1 MPPRQDIEIVM
12 IRVGIIGCGTI
23 GSKIAEHIDKNLKG
37 KAKLTVICDV
47 DLKKA
52 ERLSGTLKS
61 RPKVTSTEGLIKSA
75 DLVVEAA
82 SSKVSGDVAGKAL
95 NAGKDVMVMS
105 TGGLLKNYRSLFAL
119 AEKRK
124 AHIYLPS
131 GAICGLDGL
140 KGAKFSKIQKV
151 TLTTRKPPRGFE
163 GAPYVVRNNI
173 DLGGINDDRVLFEGD
188 ALKAMEGFPANIN
201 VAATLSLCGIGPK
214 KTKVKIVASPAIKRN
229 IHEIEVEGAFGKLIA
244 RTENVPSPG
253 NPKTSYMAVLSAIAT
268 LEGILQGVK
277 VGT

>member
-1 MPPRQDIEIVM
+1 M
-12 IRVGIIGCGTI
+12 IKVGIIGCGTI

-37 KAKLTVICDV
+37 KAKLVAIFDV
-47 DLKKA
+47 DVKKA
-52 ERLSGTLKS
+52 ERFSGKLTTK
-61 RPKVTSTEGLIKSA
+61 PKVASAESLIRSV
-75 DLVVEAA
+75 DLVIEAA
-82 SSKVSGDVAGKAL
+82 SAKVSGDITKKAL

-119 AEKRK
+119 AEKKK
-124 AHIYLPS
+124 ANIYLPS

-151 TLTTRKPPRGFE
+151 TLTTKKPPKGFE

-173 DLGGINDDRVLFEGD
+173 DLGRINNDRVLFEGD
-188 ALKAMEGFPANIN
+188 AFEAMESFPANIN

-214 KTKVKIVASPAIKRN
+214 KTAVRIVASPSINRN
-229 IHEIEVEGAFGKLIA
+229 IHEVEVEGAFGKLVA

-253 NPKTSYMAVLSAIAT
+253 NPRTSYMAVLSAIAT
-268 LEGILQGVK
+268 LEGVLDRVK

>member
-1 MPPRQDIEIVM
+1 M

-37 KAKLTVICDV
+37 KAKVTALSDV
-47 DLKKA
+47 DIKKA
-52 ERLSGTLKS
+52 ERFSGRLTAK
-61 RPKVTSTEGLIKSA
+61 PKVASAESLIRSV
-75 DLVVEAA
+75 DLVIEAA
-82 SSKVSGDVAGKAL
+82 SAKISGDIAKKAL
-95 NAGKDVMVMS
+95 SAGKDVMVMS

-124 AHIYLPS
+124 ASIYLPS

-151 TLTTRKPPRGFE
+151 TLTTRKPPEGFE

-173 DLGGINDDRVLFEGD
+173 DLGKIDNDSILFEGD
-188 ALKAMEGFPANIN
+188 AFKAMENFPANIN

-214 KTKVKIVASPAIKRN
+214 KTRVRIIASPSIKRN
-229 IHEIEVEGAFGKLIA
+229 IHEIEVEGAFGKFVA

-268 LEGILQGVK
+268 LEGILERVK
-277 VGT
+277 IGT